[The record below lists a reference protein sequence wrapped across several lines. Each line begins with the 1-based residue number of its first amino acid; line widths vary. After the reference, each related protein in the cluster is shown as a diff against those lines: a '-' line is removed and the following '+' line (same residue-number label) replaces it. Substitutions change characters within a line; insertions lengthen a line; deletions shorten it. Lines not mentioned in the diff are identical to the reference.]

1 MATTTTRTRRT
12 RTAAADTA
20 PKGLPRDLDES
31 DVIADGQRMA
41 DELAARDAKAAPA
54 PRRRS
59 TKAAPAQ
66 DAAAQPAQQPAAAPK
81 PAKAKAA
88 TKAAPAQPQ
97 QPAQPAD
104 AKPAPT
110 PRLNQ
115 DEMVLAHLAAHPN
128 QEFSPYQ
135 LSRALTP
142 EGRKPLG
149 LRDCC
154 ARLAAADKITQTSD
168 KPRRYRLAAA
178 PKPAARR
185 TRKATTA
192 N

>member
-1 MATTTTRTRRT
+1 MATTTRT

-41 DELAARDAKAAPA
+41 DELAAREAKAAPA

-59 TKAAPAQ
+59 TKAAAQ

-81 PAKAKAA
+81 AAKGKG
-88 TKAAPAQPQ
+88 KAAPAQPQPQ

-115 DEMVLAHLAAHPN
+115 DEMVLAYLAAHPN
-128 QEFSPYQ
+128 EEFSPYAI
-135 LSRALTP
+135 SRAITP

-149 LRDCC
+149 VRDCC
-154 ARLAAADKITQTSD
+154 ARLAAADKIAQTSD

-185 TRKATTA
+185 TRKAAAA